1 MYYNNEQLSQETI
14 DNGKALYAK
23 DKLQALEDYAVDE
36 LFITGASP
44 RELIYLGKE
53 NDLITEEEFELLCWY
68 VDTQM

>member
-1 MYYNNEQLSQETI
+1 MYYINERLSQETI
-14 DNGKALYAK
+14 DTGKALYAK
-23 DKLQALEDYAVDE
+23 DKLQAIEDYVVDE
-36 LFITGASP
+36 LFITVASP